1 MKKYLF
7 NGAMALIVGGFIVSC
22 SHDDISQPA
31 TVDQM
36 TKSFDDMFTE
46 LYGPIAPNHNWGFET
61 VGVSEEANDLTEDPM
76 LTRAN
81 TRTITV
87 NGDAYNKFPS
97 AADVNSHF
105 PTGIPT
111 DADDLPTNGDYNYY
125 TGKGAGHNYVIRSA
139 GTYTIGGGWQ
149 NVIYDGTVNKTVPQP
164 YNVYVSVE
172 GNNEVLIK
180 HNGSAMHNLYILKGN
195 VKLDSSVGE
204 MANVVITV
212 AKGATLTDT
221 RDHIA
226 ARTDLYGTIDLYNK
240 GTFYATNS
248 SKYDMGNKARFY
260 NAGRAT
266 ITGPLTYSPADA
278 ENSFFINFGDD
289 AVLTA
294 PSMSLNSTGNFFNS
308 GTTNIKGE
316 TNVTQK
322 DIYWVNDGHYTTGT
336 MTFSAK
342 NTTFYNY
349 CNLIVTGHANMYTGA
364 FNLMDN
370 SYTEVGSANLGKENF
385 RINMGNNAGFNA
397 KGNVRFEKNADNTEQ
412 GFFAIGT
419 KAYVRIEG
427 KAQVEKHKYVFV
439 LDGNITYAIRDGVE
453 NLEALDPYYT
463 PYSEFRSGTTEVKA
477 EDFAQFTATPKTNGC
492 GATWG
497 GGNPNAYPETISI
510 QKKIHKKI
518 IDQGRVFCEDIATA
532 YRQVKEDIDYNDIV
546 FDARVWEIYDQ
557 YEVTYNNTVTPSAKT
572 NWRYQYD
579 ICLLATGGTIAEKVG
594 KDEVDV
600 HNAFGV
606 GQAFMVNT
614 WTTNCPPTLSGQ
626 WNTPNNIMKAVDF
639 SYTINKADQTDPT
652 NVGIS
657 TIPITVKYDG
667 TNGVKALNNREL
679 QEEKDNEGK
688 VISVKSSAPY
698 KLCVPLGTA
707 WPIERAN
714 IQSAYKNFSSYVS
727 GKQEFWTNNIEQSNQ
742 YTFAPLSSIQN
753 DKKTK
758 DSPEEIVNDG
768 NATSSTVMVVWDK
781 AVSEQKTLRLYNFNF
796 VNEQTLRFYGTGS
809 FKVLDKNNQELFS
822 VVFVGGSKDIK
833 LTNYQASMLK
843 ENVTITSSSKFNL
856 TKIVALDK
864 F

>member
-36 TKSFDDMFTE
+36 TKSFDEMFTE
-46 LYGPIAPNHNWGFET
+46 LYGPIAPNHNWGFAT

-81 TRTITV
+81 TRSNMVISGDPFTKYENTDRYYKSAIPSTAKTPNVDVNTLQGYTELKFENGTFGIHCWQGSRDIYV
-87 NGDAYNKFPS
+87 NGIVTMNVDNTNSLNQARIYLLPNSTLHFNMSAYINNLEIYVANGATLNYNAEKLYKQTGGGIIFNRGTLNVPDNFEINQDAIVYNEGTINGNNITSKPGDGHPS
-97 AADVNSHF
+97 YF
-105 PTGIPT
+105 
-111 DADDLPTNGDYNYY
+111 YNY
-125 TGKGAGHNYVIRSA
+125 GDLK
-139 GTYTIGGGWQ
+139 
-149 NVIYDGTVNKTVPQP
+149 
-164 YNVYVSVE
+164 
-172 GNNEVLIK
+172 
-180 HNGSAMHNLYILKGN
+180 LKGN
-195 VKLDSSVGE
+195 ME
-204 MANVVITV
+204 
-212 AKGATLTDT
+212 
-221 RDHIA
+221 
-226 ARTDLYGTIDLYNK
+226 
-240 GTFYATNS
+240 
-248 SKYDMGNKARFY
+248 
-260 NAGRAT
+260 
-266 ITGPLTYSPADA
+266 
-278 ENSFFINFGDD
+278 
-289 AVLTA
+289 
-294 PSMSLNSTGNFFNS
+294 LNSCANFFNE
-308 GTTNIKGE
+308 GVVNVAGKTTA
-316 TNVTQK
+316 TQAK
-322 DIYWVNDGHYTTGT
+322 IWWINKGHYTTGT
-336 MTFSAK
+336 LEFSAH
-342 NTTFYNY
+342 NETFYNY
-349 CNLIVTGHANMYTGA
+349 CNLIVKGNTA
-364 FNLMDN
+364 FKDGIFHLMDN
-370 SYTEVGSANLGKENF
+370 SYTETGTAVFGNSHFEVH
-385 RINMGNNAGFNA
+385 MGNNSGINI
-397 KGNVRFEKNADNTEQ
+397 KGNVSFGANGDGTDQ
-412 GFFAIGT
+412 GFFTTGT
-419 KAYVRIEG
+419 KAYVRVDG
-427 KAQVEKHKYVFV
+427 KATVAAHKYSFV
-439 LDGNITYAIRDGVE
+439 VGGNIVCAIKDGIEDLGANNSGVQPTYEFKNGATVVDFN
-453 NLEALDPYYT
+453 NLI
-463 PYSEFRSGTTEVKA
+463 V
-477 EDFAQFTATPKTNGC
+477 TPKTAGQGC

-679 QEEKDNEGK
+679 QEEKDDEGK
-688 VISVKSSAPY
+688 VISVRSSAPY

>member
-1 MKKYLF
+1 MKKYLI

-36 TKSFDDMFTE
+36 TKSFDEMFTE

-76 LTRAN
+76 LTRAM
-81 TRTITV
+81 TRTADPGDYGEWFGPDQADYYKQMGLVAPEMVSAEEEEFVANWFKTNKNPQSDDVKLSTFFVQQVYFGTKEYTGYDANHAEHKVIGGQHMDWLCAYNPSTKGDDHINNFNTNAPERYWTADGTYNV
-87 NGDAYNKFPS
+87 RTYMSKMQLMVNSSTERFGCKESQGTDNKVYYNYVLKKLTFNGKVGYYVGFDYENHGQNGDFPK
-97 AADVNSHF
+97 D
-105 PTGIPT
+105 GYY
-111 DADDLPTNGDYNYY
+111 DDRIIKIVPGNG
-125 TGKGAGHNYVIRSA
+125 
-139 GTYTIGGGWQ
+139 
-149 NVIYDGTVNKTVPQP
+149 IYDN
-164 YNVYVSVE
+164 
-172 GNNEVLIK
+172 
-180 HNGSAMHNLYILKGN
+180 
-195 VKLDSSVGE
+195 
-204 MANVVITV
+204 
-212 AKGATLTDT
+212 
-221 RDHIA
+221 
-226 ARTDLYGTIDLYNK
+226 
-240 GTFYATNS
+240 
-248 SKYDMGNKARFY
+248 
-260 NAGRAT
+260 
-266 ITGPLTYSPADA
+266 
-278 ENSFFINFGDD
+278 
-289 AVLTA
+289 
-294 PSMSLNSTGNFFNS
+294 
-308 GTTNIKGE
+308 
-316 TNVTQK
+316 
-322 DIYWVNDGHYTTGT
+322 
-336 MTFSAK
+336 
-342 NTTFYNY
+342 
-349 CNLIVTGHANMYTGA
+349 
-364 FNLMDN
+364 
-370 SYTEVGSANLGKENF
+370 
-385 RINMGNNAGFNA
+385 
-397 KGNVRFEKNADNTEQ
+397 
-412 GFFAIGT
+412 
-419 KAYVRIEG
+419 
-427 KAQVEKHKYVFV
+427 
-439 LDGNITYAIRDGVE
+439 
-453 NLEALDPYYT
+453 
-463 PYSEFRSGTTEVKA
+463 
-477 EDFAQFTATPKTNGC
+477 
-492 GATWG
+492 
-497 GGNPNAYPETISI
+497 NPNAYPETTSI

-614 WTTNCPPTLSGQ
+614 WTPNCPSTLSGQ
-626 WNTPNNIMKAVDF
+626 WNTTSNIMKAVDF
-639 SYTINKADQTDPT
+639 SYTIKKSEQNNPN

-679 QEEKDNEGK
+679 QEEKDDEGK

-698 KLCVPLGTA
+698 KLCVPLETA

-727 GKQEFWTNNIEQSNQ
+727 GKQKFWTDNIEQSNL

-781 AVSEQKTLRLYNFNF
+781 AVNEQKTLRLYNFNF
-796 VNEQTLRFYGTGS
+796 VNGQTLRFYGTGTIE
-809 FKVLDKNNQELFS
+809 VLDKSNSTLIESFGMA
-822 VVFVGGSKDIK
+822 GGSHDIK
-833 LTNYQASMLK
+833 LTQRQASGLK
-843 ENVTITSSSKFNL
+843 ESITIRGNFNL